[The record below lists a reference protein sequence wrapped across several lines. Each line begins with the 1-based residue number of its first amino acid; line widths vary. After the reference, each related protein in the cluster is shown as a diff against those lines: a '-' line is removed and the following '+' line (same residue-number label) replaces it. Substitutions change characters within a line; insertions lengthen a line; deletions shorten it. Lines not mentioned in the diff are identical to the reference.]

1 MFFLLL
7 GNSLGAHIVGSAGRN
22 LNYMTDRLLPR
33 ITGLDPAN
41 PCFNQGENLTGLAR
55 GDAEFVDVIHSN
67 AGK

>member
-1 MFFLLL
+1 
-7 GNSLGAHIVGSAGRN
+7 
-22 LNYMTDRLLPR
+22 MTERLLPR

-67 AGK
+67 PGSY